1 MEEGEEKEITLFFT
15 NDISAYQQRVLEVL
29 NRSQGNQAEWLLGQY
44 KRTSSIEAFTESI
57 PDLSE
62 NDIKDITGCYYKTR
76 SKHDTEKALYRL
88 ALVGVVTDFTTD
100 YKYKTFSV
108 RIRKRSDEEY
118 AHILRSYIRR
128 YYSETRTQNILADIL
143 KGRGNNYIQKALNY
157 IIEFLY
163 REIAHK
169 RKKAIDAIQ
178 EACEVG
184 ASQGNGAIKEYI
196 DVYFN
201 SKYGRSGFEFEK
213 DGELTNGSLSDRT
226 NEGLE
231 VGVGV
236 VWEFI
241 EIATVL
247 DLSGAQ
253 LVNLK
258 HLRGACVRFLINNPK
273 NYSLLL
279 LKAFCTI
286 VLEEERIDKSTL
298 VEEARN
304 EMRQSFDLLLEEEG
318 SGMMELITS
327 IERYFELLSNNC
339 SRTELLE
346 IISRTRELQL
356 AHSHKRWLQI
366 FNDKFMVDY
375 E

>member
-1 MEEGEEKEITLFFT
+1 
-15 NDISAYQQRVLEVL
+15 
-29 NRSQGNQAEWLLGQY
+29 
-44 KRTSSIEAFTESI
+44 
-57 PDLSE
+57 
-62 NDIKDITGCYYKTR
+62 
-76 SKHDTEKALYRL
+76 L

-108 RIRKRSDEEY
+108 TIRKRSDEEY
-118 AHILRSYIRR
+118 TRILRSYIRR
-128 YYSETRTQNILADIL
+128 YYSDTRTQSILADIL
-143 KGRGNNYIQKALNY
+143 KRRGKNYIQKALNY

-163 REIAHK
+163 REVAHK

-184 ASQGNGAIKEYI
+184 ATQGNGAIKEYI

-201 SKYGRSGFEFEK
+201 SKYGRAGFEFVK
-213 DGELTNGSLSDRT
+213 NGELKNGSLADRT

-231 VGVGV
+231 VGVEI

-241 EIATVL
+241 EIATVW

-286 VLEEERIDKSTL
+286 VLEEERIKNSTL
-298 VEEARN
+298 IDEAQKEIQQSFKLILNDEGAGMVELIGAIEKY
-304 EMRQSFDLLLEEEG
+304 FDLLHDN
-318 SGMMELITS
+318 S
-327 IERYFELLSNNC
+327 
-339 SRTELLE
+339 SRPELLE
-346 IISRTRELQL
+346 IIRRARELQMARSNKL
-356 AHSHKRWLQI
+356 WLEK
-366 FNDKFMVDY
+366 FNRNFTVDY